1 MKNNQTASFTRTIIG
16 FAQFAREKGLHVGVE
31 ETFSTLRAMELGLF
45 TDKATFYYGLKAL
58 FCCNKDQLPL
68 FDQLFGIYWETKAD
82 ESKGQFVQKISDP
95 QHLPRQQSILSVWG
109 FGEAKPEQE
118 EDSKTVTGG
127 DASAR
132 LRKTDFSK
140 VADMDAGLLESIAE
154 KLWREMSK
162 RLKRRMKRLHARET
176 VDLRRTIR
184 AGLQHGG
191 ETIELRFK
199 GRNPKKLRLLILLDV
214 SGSMDKYSFFL
225 LRFVWAL
232 QAYFAQVESFVFS
245 THLRRIT
252 EALKANGL
260 EKTLQNL
267 SQQTDNWSS
276 GTRIGTCLREFNERF
291 APQVLTRSSL
301 VIILSDGLDTGEK
314 GLLEQEIQKIRRKTR
329 RLIWLNPLKGMQGYE
344 PSARG
349 MNEALPYIDYFKSAH
364 NLESMLE
371 LEELLCAL

>member
-1 MKNNQTASFTRTIIG
+1 METASFTRAIVG
-16 FAQFAREKGLHVGVE
+16 FAQFAREKGLNVGVE
-31 ETFSTLRAMELGLF
+31 ETFSALRAMELGLF
-45 TDKATFYYGLKAL
+45 AEKATFYYSLKAL
-58 FCCNKDQLPL
+58 FCCNKDQLSL
-68 FDQLFGIYWETKAD
+68 FDQLFGIYWETKA
-82 ESKGQFVQKISDP
+82 EENKGQFVQKMIDP
-95 QHLPRQQSILSVWG
+95 QNVPRQQSILSVWG
-109 FGEAKPEQE
+109 FGDSNTEQK

-127 DASAR
+127 NSMTR
-132 LRKTDFSK
+132 LRKTDFSR
-140 VADMDAGLLESIAE
+140 VADMDAELLEHIAA

-162 RLKRRMKRLHARET
+162 RLKRRMKRLHTHER

-191 ETIELRFK
+191 EPIELRFRSK
-199 GRNPKKLRLLILLDV
+199 KPKKLRLAILLDV

-232 QAYFAQVESFVFS
+232 QTYFEQVESFVFS

-260 EKTLQNL
+260 EKTLQTL
-267 SQQTDNWSS
+267 SLQADNWSS
-276 GTRIGTCLREFNERF
+276 GTKIGACLQEFNERF

-314 GLLEQEIQKIRRKTR
+314 GVLEQEIQKIRRKTR

-349 MNEALPYIDYFKSAH
+349 MHEALPYIDYFKSAH

-371 LEELLCAL
+371 LEELLCTL